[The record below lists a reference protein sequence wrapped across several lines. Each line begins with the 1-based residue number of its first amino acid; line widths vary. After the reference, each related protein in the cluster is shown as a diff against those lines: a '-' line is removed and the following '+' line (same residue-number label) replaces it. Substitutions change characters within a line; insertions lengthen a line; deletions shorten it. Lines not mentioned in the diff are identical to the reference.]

1 MGADWGSRAL
11 QRQPQAATLGK
22 CLAAP
27 LWAMQSASGPSHG
40 SDGGRP
46 GEQPPAARP
55 LAPGAGL
62 GPPGNAGPALATTH
76 GEDAD
81 NSEQRAILVWR
92 TPSLPVWQPTP
103 TAMRPSR
110 PWWASVRVDLQAEGL
125 RNGLRCVLPAA
136 AVPATC
142 LRRLRRV
149 WPALPPLRF
158 AWAGIQWREGEPL
171 WEYAA
176 RRMASGERADGWM
189 MLRMTTETGAVSIFA
204 AGAWPRRRTAARTS
218 DSAAAPREAAAQ
230 PSGSDAS
237 PWTHPG

>member
-1 MGADWGSRAL
+1 M
-11 QRQPQAATLGK
+11 
-22 CLAAP
+22 
-27 LWAMQSASGPSHG
+27 
-40 SDGGRP
+40 
-46 GEQPPAARP
+46 
-55 LAPGAGL
+55 
-62 GPPGNAGPALATTH
+62 GPPGNAGPALATALAEGSH
-76 GEDAD
+76 CVDAE
-81 NSEQRAILVWR
+81 NSEQRAVLAWR
-92 TPSLPVWQPTP
+92 NPSLPVRQGTP

-110 PWWASVRVDLQAEGL
+110 PWWASIRLDLHAEGL

-149 WPALPPLRF
+149 WPELPPLRF

-204 AGAWPRRRTAARTS
+204 EGAWPRRRTAARAS

-230 PSGSDAS
+230 PSGGDAS
-237 PWTHPG
+237 PWTNTG